1 MIDQGEHISF
11 ACAISHALRFRS
23 IHGHRLLTEYSLAM
37 LKRSEHDLHVSCR
50 RGNYAY
56 EIDVVPGNQFFPI
69 IGDVFDAKLL
79 RNAFSMLAVPARDRD
94 HAGAFAIAEAGN
106 LRSAGKAGAD
116 NPNAYDFVIV

>member
-1 MIDQGEHISF
+1 MIDQGEHIRF

-23 IHGHRLLTEYSLAM
+23 IYGHRLLTEHSLAI
-37 LKRSEHDLHVSCR
+37 LKRGERDLYVSRR

-56 EIDVVPGNQFFPI
+56 QIDVVPGEQFFPI

-94 HAGAFAIAEAGN
+94 HARAFAIAESGN
-106 LRSAGKAGAD
+106 L
-116 NPNAYDFVIV
+116 